1 MAILEVTAENFE
13 RGVLDAAQPVLL
25 DFHAAWCG
33 PCRRL
38 APVLQEIAEER
49 PGLHI
54 GKVDVDEQT
63 QLAQAF
69 QAAAIP
75 MLVLVADGKPLAAV
89 TGALPK
95 QELLQFID
103 RTLQQTGAAG

>member
-1 MAILEVTAENFE
+1 MAVFEVTTENFE
-13 RGVLDAAQPVLL
+13 RKVLNSEQPVLL

-33 PCRRL
+33 PCKRL
-38 APVLQEIAEER
+38 APVLQEIAEEH
-49 PGLHI
+49 PGIHI
-54 GKVDVDEQT
+54 GKIDVDEQP

-95 QELLQFID
+95 QDLLQFINQ
-103 RTLQQTGAAG
+103 TLQKN